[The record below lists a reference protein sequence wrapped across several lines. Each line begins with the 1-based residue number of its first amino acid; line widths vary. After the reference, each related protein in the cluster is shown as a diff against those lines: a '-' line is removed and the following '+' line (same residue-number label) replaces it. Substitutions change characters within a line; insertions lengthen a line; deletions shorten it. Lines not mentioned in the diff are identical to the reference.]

1 MNTSESAIAQTLER
15 DLVRRAERKRKTDRV
30 VKGVFFCIA
39 ALCASII
46 LFITGFILVKGILP
60 FVTDYVS
67 SHDSSVTGR
76 QNFITFFTLTTWNGG
91 EFNHGAGFL
100 IVNTLYAT
108 LLSLILSIPI
118 SIFTALFIIRI
129 APKSLGAVFQSG
141 VELLAGIPSVIFGL
155 FGMGVISPF
164 IKILADAVG
173 YQSAGGTSL
182 LSGVIILAMMSI
194 PTMTSMGITAI
205 KAVDPALIKASLALG
220 ASPAQ
225 TNFKVVLK
233 DAQSGIFAGII
244 LGVGR
249 ALGEATAVQMVIGNA
264 ASGPTFNPLDISS
277 TLTTAILMGI
287 GEATPNTMGYDI
299 RFSAAIL
306 LIIVIFAIDIALN
319 AIKDEMYAKQTGQP
333 RKRSW
338 LSKQISAG
346 FHALFPKGHKRSL
359 KEVDNG

>member
-1 MNTSESAIAQTLER
+1 MNTSESAIAQTLQR
-15 DLVRRAERKRKTDRV
+15 DLVRRADRKRRTDRV
-30 VKGVFFCIA
+30 VKGIFFLIA

-46 LFITGFILVKGILP
+46 IFVTGFIIVKGILP

-67 SHDSSVTGR
+67 AHDSTQTGR
-76 QNFITFFTLTTWNGG
+76 QNFISFFTLTTWNGG

-118 SIFTALFIIRI
+118 SIFTSLFIVRI
-129 APKSLGAVFQSG
+129 APKPLGAIFQSG

-164 IKILADAVG
+164 VKLLASAFD

-194 PTMTSMGITAI
+194 PTMTSMSITAI

-306 LIIVIFAIDIALN
+306 LILVIFAIDISLN
-319 AIKDEMYAKQTGQP
+319 AIKDEMYARQTGQQ

-338 LSKQISAG
+338 LNRQIAAG
-346 FHALFPKGHKRSL
+346 FNALFPKGRKRSL